1 MSTPHPSEASA
12 EPAAT
17 ATDESTVDA
26 AVPEPR
32 PEASVPDTC
41 VATTATALSTV
52 DEEPTATDAT
62 PSTMDTALVEAAA
75 TDAATDLARTDVT
88 NTTLATLAG
97 VLLTVL
103 TAGAGLTTGDGSYPV
118 LALAAMGAAA
128 ALLAGVLVV
137 LATAMWPRRGGTGGV
152 PHYAALS
159 PEQLATELATADP
172 GRWHAERATAKAK
185 IASRKHIAQRLAG
198 AGLATAGILLA
209 LATIL
214 TLVTG

>member
-1 MSTPHPSEASA
+1 MSTPQSNATNT

-26 AVPEPR
+26 AAPEPR

-41 VATTATALSTV
+41 VATTATIPSTV
-52 DEEPTATDAT
+52 DEEQIATDTAA
-62 PSTMDTALVEAAA
+62 SVVDTALAEAAA

-128 ALLAGVLVV
+128 ALLAAVLVV

-152 PHYAALS
+152 PHYATLT

-172 GRWHAERATAKAK
+172 GRWHAERAVAKAK
-185 IASRKHIAQRLAG
+185 IASRKHTAQRLAG
-198 AGLATAGILLA
+198 TGLAAAGVLLA
-209 LATIL
+209 VATIWTLAT
-214 TLVTG
+214 